1 MSDDKQIAPASSQ
14 YTVIRSQI
22 EEQHNTSNQRI
33 FWLILSQSFFIN
45 AFVMLIT
52 AQPPKGKEALYGI
65 MLNIIPLSS
74 LLTIVFTYLDVIGSI
89 IYINKLVKHYQRI
102 NIDDTQTG
110 QLPPISGDKTDRIFA
125 RISPVLLPVMFIII
139 WIVMWAYTI

>member
-52 AQPPKGKEALYGI
+52 QPPKGKEAPYGI

-74 LLTIVFTYLDVIGSI
+74 ILTIVFTYLDVIGSI
-89 IYINKLVKHYQRI
+89 IYVDKLVKHYQRI
-102 NIDDTQTG
+102 DVDDTKSG
-110 QLPPISGDKTDRIFA
+110 QLPPISGDKADRIFA

-139 WIVMWAYTI
+139 WIVMWAYTV